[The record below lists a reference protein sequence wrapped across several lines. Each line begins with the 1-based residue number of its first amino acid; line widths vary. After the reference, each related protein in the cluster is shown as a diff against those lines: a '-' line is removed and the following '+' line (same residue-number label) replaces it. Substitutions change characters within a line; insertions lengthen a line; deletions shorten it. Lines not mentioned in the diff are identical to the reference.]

1 MTNIPQHQQ
10 TTNSSQKQ
18 EVVFEE
24 KAHEEILKGAT
35 ILAKAVRSTMGPS
48 GHGVII
54 DYKNKAPLI
63 TKDGVTVAKSI
74 NLKDKMQNIGAELLK
89 EIASKTNELSGDGT
103 TTATVLGHGLLA
115 QGIKM
120 IATGRSAIGL
130 KKGIDLG
137 CKEVIDFLK
146 ENCVPVSSEKDI
158 VAIGTISANGDQK
171 IGELLSDA
179 INKVGADGIITVEPA
194 KSVNTQLEV
203 VEGLQIESGY
213 LSPYFVTNGEKL
225 VCELR
230 EPYILLTNRRIS
242 SLDDIVPVLETV
254 YRAGKPLLIVADE
267 IEGEALHTLIV
278 NKMKEKISVCAIK
291 APSYG
296 ENRTDIL
303 QDINCVIG
311 GKIIDLSS
319 ETQLKNIQL
328 AHFGTC
334 KKVIVSRTATTIIG
348 SSDSKTKEA
357 IAGRMQML
365 RNTLSDGT
373 LDDLHTN
380 RFRKRLAKL
389 SGGVAVIKVGG
400 STEVEILEKKDRV
413 EDALNATIAAT
424 QEGIVP
430 GGGSALFY
438 AALHL
443 RKMLVEDEVWKTLPE
458 DVAAG
463 IQVVANTCELPLRT
477 IVENTGTTSEI
488 VVAKLKDFVATNNL
502 SLKKKRKMDIGHKNI
517 IEWDNPLLPSMV
529 FKEIL
534 GYDAANHEY
543 GDLLGKGIIDPVK
556 VTRYALEHACSVI
569 GLVLTCSA
577 VIINQEEE

>member
-1 MTNIPQHQQ
+1 
-10 TTNSSQKQ
+10 
-18 EVVFEE
+18 
-24 KAHEEILKGAT
+24 
-35 ILAKAVRSTMGPS
+35 
-48 GHGVII
+48 
-54 DYKNKAPLI
+54 
-63 TKDGVTVAKSI
+63 
-74 NLKDKMQNIGAELLK
+74 
-89 EIASKTNELSGDGT
+89 
-103 TTATVLGHGLLA
+103 
-115 QGIKM
+115 
-120 IATGRSAIGL
+120 
-130 KKGIDLG
+130 
-137 CKEVIDFLK
+137 
-146 ENCVPVSSEKDI
+146 
-158 VAIGTISANGDQK
+158 
-171 IGELLSDA
+171 
-179 INKVGADGIITVEPA
+179 
-194 KSVNTQLEV
+194 
-203 VEGLQIESGY
+203 
-213 LSPYFVTNGEKL
+213 
-225 VCELR
+225 
-230 EPYILLTNRRIS
+230 
-242 SLDDIVPVLETV
+242 
-254 YRAGKPLLIVADE
+254 
-267 IEGEALHTLIV
+267 
-278 NKMKEKISVCAIK
+278 
-291 APSYG
+291 
-296 ENRTDIL
+296 
-303 QDINCVIG
+303 
-311 GKIIDLSS
+311 
-319 ETQLKNIQL
+319 
-328 AHFGTC
+328 
-334 KKVIVSRTATTIIG
+334 
-348 SSDSKTKEA
+348 
-357 IAGRMQML
+357 
-365 RNTLSDGT
+365 

-502 SLKKKRKMDIGHKNI
+502 SLKKKRKMDIGHTNI